1 MGSVQPRAIMMTDRR
16 ELEGTGYHYIDY
28 DGDGLLVDQWIKR
41 PDDLKGQ
48 SLTVGKLLPLEFR
61 YMDLHNHYD
70 GGYPEK
76 SPPQKF
82 RFRITVEIDRIAVNN
97 K

>member
-1 MGSVQPRAIMMTDRR
+1 MTERR
-16 ELEGTGYHYIDY
+16 ELEGIGYHYLGY
-28 DGDGLLVDQWIKR
+28 DGDCLLVDQWAKR

-48 SLTVGKLLPLEFR
+48 ALTISKLLPRELRCTE
-61 YMDLHNHYD
+61 LNNHHY

-82 RFRITVEIDRIAVNN
+82 RFRITIEIDKMAATR
-97 K
+97 